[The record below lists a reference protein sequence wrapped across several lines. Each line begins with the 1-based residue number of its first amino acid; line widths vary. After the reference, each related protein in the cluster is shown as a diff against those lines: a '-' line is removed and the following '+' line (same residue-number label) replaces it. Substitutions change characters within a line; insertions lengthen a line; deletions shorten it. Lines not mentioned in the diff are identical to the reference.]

1 MGSASV
7 VEGLLTMPR
16 ITAASVA
23 EHRDQTMTRLL
34 DAFEAAL
41 EEEEFAELTLAGV
54 AERAGIARNTV
65 YNYAK
70 DKQALLVATVRRAM
84 LAVMADLDAQAEA
97 GISAEEQLL
106 AVIDRLLADFS
117 GGAPRLLVL
126 QALQGSLDAVPGGAE
141 VPRLDSRL
149 EGIVRRGIATGEF
162 RPCGDVALTVAM
174 MAGAAEAAVRAL
186 SRGDRSLAHVA
197 REVKAVVLR
206 VVRA

>member
-1 MGSASV
+1 
-7 VEGLLTMPR
+7 MPR
-16 ITAASVA
+16 IRAASVA

-41 EEEEFAELTLAGV
+41 EEEGFAEITLAGV

-70 DKQALLVATVRRAM
+70 DKQALLVAAVRRAM
-84 LAVMADLDAQAEA
+84 LAVLADLDAQTDVAV
-97 GISAEEQLL
+97 SAEEQLL

-126 QALQGSLDAVPGGAE
+126 QALQGSLLAGPGEAE
-141 VPRLDSRL
+141 VPRLDSRI
-149 EGIVRRGIATGEF
+149 EDIVRRGIETGEF
-162 RPCGDVALTVAM
+162 RPSSDVALTVAM

-186 SRGDRSLAHVA
+186 SRGDRSLAHIT
-197 REVKAVVLR
+197 REVKTVLLR
-206 VVRA
+206 AVRA